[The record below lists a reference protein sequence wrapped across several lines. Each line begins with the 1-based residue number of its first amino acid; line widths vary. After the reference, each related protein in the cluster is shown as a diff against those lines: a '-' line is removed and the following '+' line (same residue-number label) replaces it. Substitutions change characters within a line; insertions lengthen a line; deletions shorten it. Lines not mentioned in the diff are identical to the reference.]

1 MNKNDDFEKKATL
14 KDIAKYANVSLGTAS
29 KVMNNLHTSP
39 QSKERVL
46 NAMEKLNY
54 TPNSIARSLKTNSS
68 NTIGI
73 MVSSTSNPA
82 IYHVLTGIETI
93 CKQLGYHSMIFDTG
107 HTQEGELN
115 AISTFNNRIIDG
127 IIYISHTLS
136 VEVAEAIK
144 KTGIPIV
151 LVATKYD
158 SDDFFTSITIDNETA
173 AKEATQYLIAQGH
186 TKIAMLAGKK
196 DDPNAGIPRFSGY
209 KKALAENNI
218 PFDEDLVV
226 FGGYRFKEGYET
238 AQTLFDRNK
247 EITAIFCASDEKA
260 IGAYRYLYEKG
271 LSIPDDISIIG
282 FDGITMTNFMTPK
295 LTTVKQPLISFGE
308 KGMELLY
315 KKIKKSA
322 PVKNLILPYEFII
335 NESVNFL
342 K

>member
-1 MNKNDDFEKKATL
+1 MSKHENFEKKATL
-14 KDIAKYANVSLGTAS
+14 KDIAKFADVSLGTAS
-29 KVMNNLHTSP
+29 KVMNNIHTSE
-39 QSKERVL
+39 QSRERVL
-46 NAMEKLNY
+46 DAMEKLNY

-73 MVSSTSNPA
+73 MVSTTSNPA
-82 IYHVLTGIETI
+82 IYHVLTGIESI
-93 CKQLGYHSMIFDTG
+93 CKKLGYNSMIFDTG

-127 IIYISHTLS
+127 IIYISHTLTPT
-136 VEVAEAIK
+136 VAEAIK
-144 KTGIPIV
+144 KTNIPIV

-158 SDDFFTSITIDNETA
+158 KDEFFTSITIDNEKA
-173 AKEATQYLIAQGH
+173 AKEATNYLIKRGH
-186 TKIAMLAGKK
+186 TKIAMLAGKE
-196 DDPNAGIPRFSGY
+196 DDPNAGKPRFIGY
-209 KKALAENNI
+209 QKALQENNI
-218 PFDEDLVV
+218 KFDEDLVV

-238 AQTLFDRNK
+238 AKVLVERNK

-271 LSIPDDISIIG
+271 LSIPNDVSIIG

-315 KKIKKSA
+315 KKIKKSV
-322 PVKNLILPYEFII
+322 PVENLILPYEFVI
-335 NESVNFL
+335 NESVHAV